1 MSMKIDDDKISV
13 DNKFKDFLK
22 SLDDQ
27 ELNYFTQYINKAFL
41 IQREI
46 EIRAS
51 IHLEVGDC
59 FMYCSDNSIESKIYV
74 LYKVISKNRDQITYE
89 EITCSENNA
98 IIKTNIIDVCLP
110 FTKYLKKIDC
120 SLYEKIR
127 KEVLSCLQYEK
138 TKRKYIMEMM
148 EQWSL

>member
-1 MSMKIDDDKISV
+1 MKIDDDKISV

-41 IQREI
+41 IRREI

-74 LYKVISKNRDQITYE
+74 LYKVISKNCDQITYE
-89 EITCSENNA
+89 EITCSENNT

-110 FTKYLKKIDC
+110 FAKYLEKIDC

-138 TKRKYIMEMM
+138 TRRKYIMEIM
-148 EQWSL
+148 EQWRP

>member
-1 MSMKIDDDKISV
+1 MKIDDDKISV
-13 DNKFKDFLK
+13 GNKFKDFLK

-27 ELNYFTQYINKAFL
+27 ELSCFAQYTNMAFWVK
-41 IQREI
+41 REI

-138 TKRKYIMEMM
+138 TKRKYIMEIM
-148 EQWSL
+148 EQWRL

>member
-1 MSMKIDDDKISV
+1 MKIDDDKISV
-13 DNKFKDFLK
+13 GNKFKDFLK

-59 FMYCSDNSIESKIYV
+59 FMYCTDNSIESKIYV

-89 EITCSENNA
+89 EITCSENNT

-127 KEVLSCLQYEK
+127 KEILSYLQYEK
-138 TKRKYIMEMM
+138 KNVNI
-148 EQWSL
+148 

>member
-1 MSMKIDDDKISV
+1 MKIDDDKISV

-41 IQREI
+41 IRREI

-74 LYKVISKNRDQITYE
+74 LYKVISKNCDQITYE
-89 EITCSENNA
+89 EITCSENNT

-110 FTKYLKKIDC
+110 AGTFQH
-120 SLYEKIR
+120 
-127 KEVLSCLQYEK
+127 SC
-138 TKRKYIMEMM
+138 T
-148 EQWSL
+148 